1 MLDSKGLELKHLKWK
16 DVSPKVYQI
25 SDAFDEVDNA
35 LRVVIAQVPSAEEPV
50 RIKLGKNDHL
60 LC

>member
-1 MLDSKGLELKHLKWK
+1 M
-16 DVSPKVYQI
+16 YQI
-25 SDAFDEVDNA
+25 SDAFDEEDNA

-50 RIKLGKNDHL
+50 RIKLGKNNNL

>member
-1 MLDSKGLELKHLKWK
+1 M
-16 DVSPKVYQI
+16 YQI

-50 RIKLGKNDHL
+50 RIKLGKNNNL